1 MCQKEPS
8 QATRPSTHNNIWTKT
23 PVVIL
28 TAAFC
33 CLLWGSAAP
42 MIKIGYR
49 LFQVGSDDT
58 ASVILFAGVRFI
70 IAGLMV
76 IFAGS
81 IINKNFLIPKR
92 KAIPYVGIL
101 AMFQTVMQYILFYVG
116 VAHTSGVRVSI
127 INACGTFF
135 SIAVSV
141 FIFRFE
147 KLNVAKVMGSIL
159 GFLGVLLIVTNG
171 ESISGVPFS
180 MIGEG
185 ILIIST
191 LSSAFAGCFIKSF
204 SKYENPVTLSGY
216 QFFFGG
222 IVMALLGLVLGGRL
236 SPSSIKC
243 LPLILYL
250 GFISAGAYTFWSI
263 LLKYNDVSRV
273 TIIGFLNPVFG
284 VIISAIVLSEA
295 KEATN
300 IFTLIAM
307 VLVAIGIVIVNRKD
321 GKKK

>member
-1 MCQKEPS
+1 MS
-8 QATRPSTHNNIWTKT
+8 NNKKNVVWTKT

-42 MIKIGYR
+42 IIKIGYG
-49 LFQVGSDDT
+49 LFQVGADDT
-58 ASVILFAGVRFI
+58 PSVILFAGVRFI

-81 IINKNFLIPKR
+81 IINKKFLIPKR

-101 AMFQTVMQYILFYVG
+101 AMFQTVIQYFLFYVG

-147 KLNVAKVMGSIL
+147 KLTSAKVIGSIA

-171 ESISGVPFS
+171 ENISGVPFS
-180 MIGEG
+180 MLGEG

-191 LSSAFAGCFIKSF
+191 FSSAFAGCFIKSF
-204 SKYENPVTLSGY
+204 SKYEDSVTLSGY

-222 IVMALLGLVLGGRL
+222 CVMAFLGLCLGGRL
-236 SPSSIKC
+236 APASLTCI
-243 LPLILYL
+243 PLLLYL

-263 LLKYNDVSRV
+263 LLKYNDVSKV

-284 VIISAIVLSEA
+284 VIISAIILGEG
-295 KEATN
+295 KEATS
-300 IFTLIAM
+300 IYTLIAM
-307 VLVAIGIVIVNRKD
+307 LLVAVGIIVVNRAPISALH
-321 GKKK
+321 